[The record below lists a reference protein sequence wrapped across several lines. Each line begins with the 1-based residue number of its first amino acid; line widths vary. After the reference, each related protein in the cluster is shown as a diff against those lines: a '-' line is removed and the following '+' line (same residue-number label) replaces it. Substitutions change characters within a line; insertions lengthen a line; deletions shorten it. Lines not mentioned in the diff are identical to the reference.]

1 MNWERRNSLPI
12 FHSMIDGIPSDVPC
26 QCYEGGQNSS
36 ASKKAVQGR
45 GLSKNVNA
53 HASFIIEIETE
64 IPPPKIVYALPVAPD
79 YNRLLQKK
87 MALNQ

>member
-12 FHSMIDGIPSDVPC
+12 FHSMIDGIPSDVPY

-36 ASKKAVQGR
+36 ASKKAIQGR
-45 GLSKNVNA
+45 ESFKNVNA
-53 HASFIIEIETE
+53 HASFIEIETE
-64 IPPPKIVYALPVAPD
+64 IPPPKIVYALAPD
-79 YNRLLQKK
+79 YNRLLQKRK